1 MTERLVVVPALPEHA
16 AAIADDARPEDV
28 AELWAQARSTPL
40 QSMLRGIERSAFSLT
55 CLFDGEPVAMFGVVP
70 VSLLTGRGVPWMV
83 ASRKI
88 DQHQR
93 LFLRH
98 CRPAVEQ
105 MGQMFRHLCNHVD
118 ARNTKAVRWLA
129 WLGFTVQPAQ
139 PHGPDGLPFH
149 YFEKISHV

>member
-1 MTERLVVVPALPEHA
+1 MR
-16 AAIADDARPEDV
+16 
-28 AELWAQARSTPL
+28 
-40 QSMLRGIERSAFSLT
+40 RGIEVSAFALT

-70 VSLLTGRGVPWMV
+70 ASTLTGRGVPWMV
-83 ASRKI
+83 ASATLDR
-88 DQHQR
+88 HQR

-105 MGQMFRHLCNHVD
+105 MGRMFRHLCNHVD

-129 WLGFTVQPAQ
+129 WLGFTVHPAQ
-139 PHGPDGLPFH
+139 PHGPDRLPFH